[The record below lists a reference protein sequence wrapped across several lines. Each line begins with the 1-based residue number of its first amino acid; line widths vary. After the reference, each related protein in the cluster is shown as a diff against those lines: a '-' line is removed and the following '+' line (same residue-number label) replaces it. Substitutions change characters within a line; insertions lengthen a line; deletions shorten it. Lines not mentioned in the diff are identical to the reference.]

1 MLDNF
6 LAHLASVISRTISHL
21 ITPASPLF
29 RAYYT
34 PRITF
39 HFFLIAN
46 HRVLPTLYF
55 NVFILFINNTNN

>member
-46 HRVLPTLYF
+46 HRVRSTTCFL
-55 NVFILFINNTNN
+55 NVVIFIYLFL

>member
-46 HRVLPTLYF
+46 HRVSSTMLYF
-55 NVFILFINNTNN
+55 

>member
-46 HRVLPTLYF
+46 HRVRSNIVVFLCMFYYF
-55 NVFILFINNTNN
+55 L